1 VNYPRRLGKYHIL
14 EKIGA
19 GGMAE
24 VYRAR
29 RIGEPAPA
37 RDYAIKQLSESLS
50 RDPLLVSMF
59 VDEARLAS
67 QLSHPSIVQLVEF
80 GTDENGRVFMVM
92 EFVDGRD
99 LRWCLAMSA
108 RAQYWLPVEFSLT
121 MARDLCRA
129 LGYAHRARGPDGKPL
144 ELVHRDVSHS
154 NVFLSSRGETK
165 LADFGIARAQGRQ
178 SKTRTGLVKG
188 KLGYL
193 SPEQVRA
200 EKLDGRS
207 DIFSATVVLWEL
219 LTQRRMFVGETEFKT
234 MVAVCTEK
242 RIPPSQFR
250 PGLPKEI
257 DKLVLDGVT
266 INREDRY
273 LTAEEM
279 EDAIEQTAR
288 GLGLQLG
295 HTIVAQVLRYLEDCA
310 KAFAP
315 EEAAKAALDDQ
326 RLSPEAA
333 LASIDKGNVLDTHTT
348 TPTPHIEIAD
358 GGTGSFPVLT
368 GELPSDSF
376 AASWVDPDETVTDS
390 SEEGGPQDNQVV
402 DLLASR
408 GSVSESPGAPPKPL
422 PTASAREHTAEI
434 STVEMPTFYQS
445 IAGVQPLASFQ
456 ELVAALDPRRR
467 GLDDTVSTDRQQWV
481 PVERFAL
488 LSGLEFATTLKDVT
502 DPVASSPFSGPQL
515 VSVLGDLALNGF
527 TGRLIVD
534 RGTVRYGMLLEAG
547 GIVGLVSNR
556 PAHQLLAVLTAAQ
569 LIPDNT
575 GLTRAI
581 HEVIQRDQTLDEVL
595 ESSFGIPREHI
606 ESFRHAAAHD
616 VMKDLL
622 ALGDAHFAYER
633 SDGWPGRQF
642 MAGTA
647 LELMI
652 PSTAQA
658 WQDQE
663 LQAIIDSY
671 GDRKLAVMPGF
682 PLVARMLRLKQEAA
696 PILREIQPGR
706 SMGELI
712 ARFPERSELQSLARR
727 LSVIFVETGAL
738 SIS

>member
-1 VNYPRRLGKYHIL
+1 MSYPRRLGKYHIL

-29 RIGEPAPA
+29 RIGDPPPA
-37 RDYAIKQLSESLS
+37 RDYAIKQLSEALS

-67 QLSHPSIVQLVEF
+67 QLSHPSIVQLIEF

-92 EFVDGRD
+92 EFIDGRD

-154 NVFLSSRGETK
+154 NVFLSKRGETK

-207 DIFSATVVLWEL
+207 DIFSAAVVLWEL

-242 RIPPSQFR
+242 RIPASRFR

-273 LTAEEM
+273 STAEEM
-279 EDAIEQTAR
+279 EERIEQVAR
-288 GLGLQLG
+288 QLGLQLG
-295 HTIVAQVLRYLEDCA
+295 HSIVAQVLRYLEDCA

-333 LASIDKGNVLDTHTT
+333 LAIMDKGEVPRHTQ
-348 TPTPHIEIAD
+348 TPTPTPSVGD
-358 GGTGSFPVLT
+358 GATGSYPVLT
-368 GELPSDSF
+368 GDLPSDSF
-376 AASWVDPDETVTDS
+376 AASWVDPDETVTD
-390 SEEGGPQDNQVV
+390 GQDAADQETGDAV

-408 GSVSESPGAPPKPL
+408 SGHSAVPGAPPMPL
-422 PTASAREHTAEI
+422 PDERARAHTAEI
-434 STVEMPTFYQS
+434 AIAEMPTFYRSASGVKALVNFQS
-445 IAGVQPLASFQ
+445 LI
-456 ELVAALDPRRR
+456 AALDQRHR
-467 GLDDTVSTDRQQWV
+467 GKEDAVSTDRRQWMSI
-481 PVERFAL
+481 ERFAL
-488 LSGLEFATTLKDVT
+488 LAGLDCATTLSDVL
-502 DPVASSPFSGPQL
+502 DPFGSTSYTGPQL
-515 VSVLGDLALNGF
+515 VAVLGDLALNGF
-527 TGRLIVD
+527 TGRLIID
-534 RGTVRYGMLLEAG
+534 REDVRYGVLLEVG

-556 PAHQLLAVLTAAQ
+556 PSHQLLAVLTAAQ
-569 LIPDNT
+569 LIGDST
-575 GLTRAI
+575 GMTRAI
-581 HEVIQRDQTLDEVL
+581 HEVIQRDEPLDEIL
-595 ESSFGIPREHI
+595 ESSFGVLREHI
-606 ESFRHAAAHD
+606 ESFRHAAARE

-622 ALGDAHFAYER
+622 TLGDAHCAYER
-633 SDGWPGRQF
+633 SDGWPGRPF

-647 LELMI
+647 LELML
-652 PSTAQA
+652 PSTALA
-658 WQDQE
+658 WGGAE
-663 LQAIIDSY
+663 LDSIISTY
-671 GDRKLAVMPGF
+671 GDRRMSVMPGF

-706 SMGELI
+706 TIGELI
-712 ARFPERSELQSLARR
+712 ARFPADSEIQNLARR
-727 LSVIFVETGAL
+727 LSIIFVETGAL
-738 SIS
+738 TIG